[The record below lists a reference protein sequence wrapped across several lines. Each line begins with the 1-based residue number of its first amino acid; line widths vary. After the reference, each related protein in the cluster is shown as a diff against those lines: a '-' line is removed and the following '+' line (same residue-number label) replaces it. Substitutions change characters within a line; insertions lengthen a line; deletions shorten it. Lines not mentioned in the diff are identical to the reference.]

1 MKTKLIY
8 GALAAVGALVIMA
21 LGADPAAAGVLAM
34 ALGTMEVKDL
44 EALQESLKK
53 GLKDLSDRTGRQ
65 LDDTTAELKSRLLD
79 VEQALAHRGGSGYSG
94 PLGGSHK
101 AVSDAV
107 LSAPGFAMVAS
118 REVPELRVR
127 LDAKSLHIGM
137 KAAVVSQDALVQS
150 GRTEIIGAA
159 QRRRTL
165 RDLLNVRFTDA
176 GSMEFPKAS
185 LTNNAGPQYSS
196 PNRENVAKNESSL
209 SFTLGKADAV
219 TVAHW
224 IPASRQVLAD
234 AGMLRAFIDGQLLYG
249 LSIEEEDQIM
259 LGDGSGGSMDGL
271 VNQATAYNRTT
282 SGDNGVDVLRRSVT
296 QVQLADGNP
305 TGILLN
311 PADAEDLA
319 LLKDSQG
326 RYLEWNEKLVPI
338 VVSNAITAG
347 TFLTG
352 DFAQACD
359 YWVREDA
366 LVRISESHSD
376 FFTKNMIAI
385 LAELRAMLTVYRPAL
400 LVKGAL

>member
-1 MKTKLIY
+1 MELKDILPAIEQIKSNATARFDKLDGDNTEIK
-8 GALAAVGALVIMA
+8 VR
-21 LGADPAAAGVLAM
+21 
-34 ALGTMEVKDL
+34 
-44 EALQESLKK
+44 LQE
-53 GLKDLSDRTGRQ
+53 
-65 LDDTTAELKSRLLD
+65 
-79 VEQALAHRGGSGYSG
+79 VEQKIAGRGPGAGNGG

-101 AVSDAV
+101 SVSDTVREAT
-107 LSAPGFAMVAS
+107 GFALVAS

-127 LDAKSLHIGM
+127 LDAKSLYAGM
-137 KAAVVSQDALVQS
+137 KAAVVSQEALVQPA
-150 GRTEIIGAA
+150 RTSIIGAA

-176 GSMEFPKAS
+176 GSIEFPKAT

-196 PNRENVAKNESSL
+196 PDRENVAKNESSL
-209 SFTLGKADAV
+209 SFTLAKADAV

-224 IPASRQVLAD
+224 IPASRQVLSD
-234 AGMLRAFIDGQLLYG
+234 NGQLSAFIDGQLLYG
-249 LSIEEEDQIM
+249 LSIEEEDQLV

-282 SGDNGVDVLRRSVT
+282 SGDTAVDVLRRSMT
-296 QVQLADGNP
+296 QIQLADGNP

-311 PADAEDLA
+311 PEDAETLA
-319 LLKDSQG
+319 LLKDTTGQ
-326 RYLEWNEKLVPI
+326 YLDWNDKLVPI

-352 DFAQACD
+352 DFQQAAD

-385 LAELRAMLTVYRPAL
+385 LAELRSMLTVYRPTL
-400 LVKGAL
+400 LVKGSL